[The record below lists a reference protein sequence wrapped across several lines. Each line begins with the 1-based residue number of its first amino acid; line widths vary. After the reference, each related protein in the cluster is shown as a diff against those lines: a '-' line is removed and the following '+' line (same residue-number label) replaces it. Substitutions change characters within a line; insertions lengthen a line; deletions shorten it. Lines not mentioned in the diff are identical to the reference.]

1 MEMRVADRVLN
12 YEQEMKEADA
22 YGNIRLLHIDNTTS
36 PVPLGEA
43 SVRHGGWQ
51 VCSGEHI
58 ADFSATV
65 TSSARNS
72 IKTWAYP
79 SD

>member
-1 MEMRVADRVLN
+1 MPT
-12 YEQEMKEADA
+12 
-22 YGNIRLLHIDNTTS
+22 GNIRLLHIDNTTS

-58 ADFSATV
+58 ADFSATGLLLRQG
-65 TSSARNS
+65 TL
-72 IKTWAYP
+72 
-79 SD
+79 